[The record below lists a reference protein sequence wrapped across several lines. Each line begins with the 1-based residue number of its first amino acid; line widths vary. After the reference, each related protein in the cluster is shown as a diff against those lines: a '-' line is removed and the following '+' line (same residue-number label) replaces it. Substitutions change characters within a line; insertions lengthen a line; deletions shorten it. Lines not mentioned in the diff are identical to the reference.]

1 MALYKCSQF
10 SELAKLYRPLDCG
23 TSSTA
28 LTRFSNLRVSMG
40 AGLILAGENV
50 VAAVTARQ
58 TCLSPVHT
66 APEEFEN
73 GTLFLRLGNALQTGG
88 F

>member
-1 MALYKCSQF
+1 
-10 SELAKLYRPLDCG
+10 
-23 TSSTA
+23 
-28 LTRFSNLRVSMG
+28 MG